1 MGFNQFLANSPIR
14 RDCFNIAI
22 TNDDITEIDESFTLV
37 LRQDPFSPPSSS
49 ILIQPNTTIVT
60 ISDGVGTVV
69 FYIIATCFR
78 IQFSVFNF

>member
-14 RDCFNIAI
+14 KDCFNIAI

-37 LRQDPFSPPSSS
+37 LRKDPFSSPSSN
-49 ILIQPNTTIVT
+49 ILIQPNTTVVT

-69 FYIIATCFR
+69 FHIITTCYR
-78 IQFSVFNF
+78 IQSSVFNF